1 MDKKE
6 GPSMTRLLGA
16 ALALAGLTLAA
27 TTIVGCG
34 ERAVSYSAQVQPI
47 IEQRC
52 MECHQPGEHGYEES
66 GLEMT
71 SYASLMQG
79 TRFGPIIEPGEP
91 MNSVLNQLVEGR
103 AHPSIAMPHGRDRL
117 PDSEIA
123 LLRRWVEQG
132 ALDN

>member
-1 MDKKE
+1 MEKKE
-6 GPSMTRLLGA
+6 GSSMNRFLGA
-16 ALALAGLTLAA
+16 GLALAGLTLAV

-34 ERAVSYSAQVQPI
+34 ERTVSYSVQVQPI
-47 IEQRC
+47 IEKHC
-52 MECHQPGEHGYEES
+52 MECHQPGEPGYEAS

-71 SYASLMQG
+71 SHASLMQG

-91 MNSVLNQLVEGR
+91 LNSVLNQLVEDR
-103 AHPSIAMPHGRDRL
+103 AHPSIAMPHGRDRI

>member
-1 MDKKE
+1 MEKKE
-6 GPSMTRLLGA
+6 GSSRSRLLGGG
-16 ALALAGLTLAA
+16 LALAGLTLATA
-27 TTIVGCG
+27 TLVGCG
-34 ERAVSYSAQVQPI
+34 ERTVSYSAQVQPI
-47 IEQRC
+47 IEQHC
-52 MECHQPGEHGYEES
+52 MECHQPGELGYEAS

-71 SYASLMQG
+71 SHASLMQG

-103 AHPSIAMPHGRDRL
+103 AHPSIAMPHGRNRL

-123 LLRRWVEQG
+123 VLRAWVEQG

>member
-1 MDKKE
+1 MEKKE
-6 GPSMTRLLGA
+6 GPSMNRLLGA
-16 ALALAGLTLAA
+16 GLVLAGLTLAA

-34 ERAVSYSAQVQPI
+34 ERTVSYSAQVQPI
-47 IEQRC
+47 IEQHC
-52 MECHQPGEHGYEES
+52 MDRHQPGEPGYEVS

-71 SYASLMQG
+71 SYASLLQG

>member
-16 ALALAGLTLAA
+16 GLALAGLTLAA